1 MSVPNLF
8 NARPIDGVKSTGI
21 FTPNQ
26 NVTKFNVQSGVSDPP
41 FNVILAVRDQNN
53 NLLEDGPRNLVGSAT
68 TPYVPSAL
76 PVYIPTLYAS
86 VYEIQSGL
94 VNGPLESEL
103 TEDNRKYP
111 TVKAVKNY
119 VASQLAGSEIVT
131 AKINEDDTTVKKI
144 STNLVTTILNK
155 IADYDYYAADIIS
168 PNGPNINIITN
179 LNGDAPDDRVILY
192 NFPLNQIDE
201 SRNGS
206 VKRIVNASILLND
219 FTLENGI
226 AASEAICVSLYPDP
240 NPSVSGITKR
250 VFIANGK
257 EYKSYYFSHIGDFLE
272 MVQVIQIVNETT
284 TPIQKAEI
292 FFVTNYGG
300 TFGEEA
306 IELPNP

>member
-8 NARPIDGVKSTGI
+8 NTRPKDGVRSTGL
-21 FTPNQ
+21 FEPKN
-26 NVTKFNVQSGVSDPP
+26 NVTGFNAPSGVSDPP
-41 FNVILAVRDQNN
+41 FNVILSV
-53 NLLEDGPRNLVGSAT
+53 DGSNNLVGSAS

-94 VNGPLESEL
+94 VNGPLEDEL
-103 TEDNRKYP
+103 TENNRKYP

-119 VASQLAGSEIVT
+119 VASQLAGSQIVI
-131 AKINEDDTTVKKI
+131 AKINEVDTTVKKI

-155 IADYDYYAADIIS
+155 IADYDYYAAGIIS
-168 PNGPNINIITN
+168 PNGPNINLITN

-201 SRNGS
+201 SRDGS
-206 VKRIVNASILLND
+206 VKRIVNGSLLLNN

-226 AASEAICVSLYPDP
+226 AASEAMCVSLYQDP

-250 VFIANGK
+250 VFIANGQ
-257 EYKSYYFSHIGDFLE
+257 EYKSYYFSHRGDFLE

-284 TPIQKAEI
+284 TPIQKAEL

-300 TFGEEA
+300 TFGDEA
-306 IELPNP
+306 IELPV